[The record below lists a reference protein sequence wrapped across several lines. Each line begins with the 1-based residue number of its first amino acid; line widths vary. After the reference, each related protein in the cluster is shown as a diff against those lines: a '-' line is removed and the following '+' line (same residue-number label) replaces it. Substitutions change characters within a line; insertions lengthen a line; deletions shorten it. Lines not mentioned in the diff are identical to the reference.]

1 MKELLVIF
9 VLSSI
14 LFLVLGGKS
23 ENPEVFNTKTG
34 NYKTYQGG
42 Y

>member
-23 ENPEVFNTKTG
+23 EKPEVFNTRTRS
-34 NYKTYQGG
+34 YETYQGG